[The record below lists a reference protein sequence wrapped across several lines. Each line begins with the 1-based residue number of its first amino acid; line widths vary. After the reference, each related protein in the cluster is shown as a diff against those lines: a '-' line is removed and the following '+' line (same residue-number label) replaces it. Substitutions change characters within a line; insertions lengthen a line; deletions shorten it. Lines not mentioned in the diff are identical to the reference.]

1 MRLVRSDSFQFPVF
15 QFSVISSSA
24 DTVTNSI
31 KPEDVRNNE
40 AENRFEVELNGQLA
54 QTQYIRRGQKILFTH
69 TEVPPA
75 LEGQGVGNALARASL
90 DYAKREGLRVVPLC
104 PFVAS
109 FIKRHKEYQSLVEDE
124 APTT

>member
-1 MRLVRSDSFQFPVF
+1 
-15 QFSVISSSA
+15 
-24 DTVTNSI
+24 VTNSI

-54 QTQYIRRGQKILFTH
+54 QTKYIRRGQKILFTH

-104 PFVAS
+104 PFVAA